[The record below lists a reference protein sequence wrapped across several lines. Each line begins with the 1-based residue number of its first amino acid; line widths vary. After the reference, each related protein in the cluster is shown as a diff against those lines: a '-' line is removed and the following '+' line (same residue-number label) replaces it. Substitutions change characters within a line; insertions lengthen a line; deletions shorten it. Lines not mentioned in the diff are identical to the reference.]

1 MAKSEH
7 GGQELSLAWP
17 GLVSPVSACPWL
29 QARLDLSS
37 GTCGQTGWPGPGEP
51 QPLSVHLPP
60 LSRPLATCEPQPL
73 SVQLAWSRPRPHP
86 LPSPPPLAT
95 SRGSEFPS
103 STCNKEQTSGE
114 PEPSAGRQRG
124 TVHCPLVRS
133 IKATLGH
140 RGETSTPRAQAAQ
153 MPAEPGLTM
162 LQPLGCCKNCPMFVE
177 LQRV

>member
-37 GTCGQTGWPGPGEP
+37 GTCGQAGWS
-51 QPLSVHLPP
+51 LSHCLYICPP

-86 LPSPPPLAT
+86 LPSPPPPAT
-95 SRGSEFPS
+95 SRGSELPG

-133 IKATLGH
+133 IRATLGH
-140 RGETSTPRAQAAQ
+140 RGDKL
-153 MPAEPGLTM
+153 PGLRQRKC
-162 LQPLGCCKNCPMFVE
+162 QPSPAFQCCSHSVVAKIVRC
-177 LQRV
+177 L